1 MEDSIQKR
9 ANAWLLGDDTG
20 MSSKMLAAHML
31 GLKPARN
38 TPPTDASDR
47 GRCIRLL
54 EIIPEWIERLDEMKK
69 YPDVVCTYLTG
80 HSLNVM
86 ERRNEGW
93 SHQVELIKTE
103 MNR

>member
-1 MEDSIQKR
+1 MSDTIQKR

-31 GLKPARN
+31 GLKPVRN
-38 TPPTDASDR
+38 TPPADASDR

-69 YPDVVCTYLTG
+69 YPNHEYLSFSSG
-80 HSLNVM
+80 GM
-86 ERRNEGW
+86 ETKSEGW
-93 SHQVELIKTE
+93 SNQVELIKKE
-103 MNR
+103 MNL